1 MYQER
6 NEIAREEYLQYTI
19 SKLSSQY
26 VHSTRG
32 EERQQG
38 LGRGGEG
45 EGEGDVQGVSS
56 GGEAEQT
63 DNISHLR
70 VPQ

>member
-45 EGEGDVQGVSS
+45 EGDVQGVSS
-56 GGEAEQT
+56 GSEAEQT